1 MPDFSA
7 LFEPRASALAE
18 EIGRL
23 IITNDQRAASLA
35 AKPDNIL
42 KTRIDAI
49 AFVSAGVLAMASLS
63 PNIDA

>member
-35 AKPDNIL
+35 AKPDNNS

-49 AFVSAGVLAMASLS
+49 TFASAGVLAMASLS
-63 PNIDA
+63 PNIGG